1 MDTMERR
8 RKVRLPRRPGAR
20 MSIRATN
27 PSGRPE
33 SRRSRR
39 SSRINGGV
47 PRTDVPDSKSKSAR
61 PPEQTLE
68 EIKYLKRLIDQKI
81 PVCVKLSD
89 DEEVR
94 GTIEYY
100 DQRFIR
106 ITRMNAP
113 NLFIFKHDIK
123 YLY

>member
-1 MDTMERR
+1 MAQT
-8 RKVRLPRRPGAR
+8 KAK
-20 MSIRATN
+20 
-27 PSGRPE
+27 
-33 SRRSRR
+33 
-39 SSRINGGV
+39 SS
-47 PRTDVPDSKSKSAR
+47 R

-68 EIKYLKRLIDQKI
+68 EIKYLKRLIEQKI

-94 GTIEYY
+94 GVIEYY

-106 ITRMNAP
+106 ITRAGAP

-123 YLY
+123 YLYEAA